1 MRQWEE
7 EIKRLDDKSAL
18 GYIFE
23 VDLEY
28 PQHLHLDEKHDN
40 FPLAPESFKIEKE
53 LLSPYQSELGDELD
67 VKYGS
72 EKLCLTLLDKK
83 EYVCHYRNL
92 KFYLKKGM
100 RLKKIHRILQ
110 FNQSPWLEPYI
121 QLNTQLR
128 KEANNKF
135 EEGFAK
141 LMNNSFFGKYYLVFQ
156 KW

>member
-1 MRQWEE
+1 MMEWEE
-7 EIKRLDDKSAL
+7 EIKRLDDQACT
-18 GYIFE
+18 GYILE
-23 VDLEY
+23 CDLLY
-28 PQHLHLDEKHDN
+28 PQDLRMDEKHDN

-53 LLSPYQSELGDELD
+53 LLSPYQTELGDELA

-100 RLKKIHRILQ
+100 KLKKIHHILQ
-110 FNQSPWLEPYI
+110 FDQSPWLKPYI
-121 QLNTQLR
+121 DHNTQLR

-141 LMNNSFFGKYYLVFQ
+141 LMNNAFFGKNHLA
-156 KW
+156 